1 MLLET
6 PRVAD
11 LNEDV
16 VELGDDVLAGLSAE
30 VLADVRHPLDVT
42 NSPVVKLVRL
52 RIEERHRRVMTQHLK
67 TKVNF
72 IISG

>member
-1 MLLET
+1 
-6 PRVAD
+6 
-11 LNEDV
+11 V
-16 VELGDDVLAGLSAE
+16 VE
-30 VLADVRHPLDVT
+30 
-42 NSPVVKLVRL
+42 LVRL